1 MKTAIVL
8 SGGGAKGAYELG
20 VWKALRKL
28 GITYDIVVGTSIG
41 ALNAAMMVQNDYYKC
56 LKLWYFM
63 NYNYVSNM
71 EIKGKYNTKTGKKE
85 ILSKYAKGALK
96 GGLEMDG
103 LEKVIDYAIDY
114 NKFFKSKI
122 NYGLV
127 TTYFPSFKGKYVTKD
142 KLNDNNLKSYLMATA
157 SCFPAFKPYKIN
169 NNYYVDGGYTDNL
182 PIKMALDMGADNIIA
197 VDMGAVGINKK
208 VNTDVP
214 ISYIRPNNKLGS
226 LLVFEKDYTRSYLKL
241 GFNDT
246 MKIYK
251 KLDGNKYTFKKNSII
266 RNYNRISYRLERN
279 LDKNANMYDDKTK
292 K

>member
-20 VWKALRKL
+20 VWKAFRKL

-169 NNYYVDGGYTDNL
+169 NNYYIDGGYTDNL
-182 PIKMALDMGADNIIA
+182 PIKMALDMGADKIIA

-208 VNTDVP
+208 VNTNIP

-266 RNYNRISYRLERN
+266 RKE
-279 LDKNANMYDDKTK
+279 NAYLM
-292 K
+292 